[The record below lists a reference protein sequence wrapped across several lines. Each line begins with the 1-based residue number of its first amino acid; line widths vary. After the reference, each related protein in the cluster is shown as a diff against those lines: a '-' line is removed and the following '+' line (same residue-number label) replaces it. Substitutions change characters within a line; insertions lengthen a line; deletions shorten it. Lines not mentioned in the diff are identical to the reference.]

1 MKIELLVLCDAATDY
16 QGKLNILG
24 TFDSIWAKQMPAVHP
39 FCAVALRL
47 RVLKTEEGEHK
58 IKITL
63 ADEDGRAVVKP
74 VEASV
79 NIVFNNTSLP
89 SMATNMILNLQG
101 LKFPDYGGYSIDL
114 TVDGRQEATLPLFV
128 NRIPEQANN

>member
-1 MKIELLVLCDAATDY
+1 MNIELLVLCDAATDY

-24 TFDSIWAKQMPAVHP
+24 TFDSIWAKQMPVVHP
-39 FCAVALRL
+39 LCAVAMRL

-63 ADEDGRAVVKP
+63 VDEDGRTMVKP

-79 NIVFNNTSLP
+79 NIVFNNRSLP
-89 SMATNMILNLQG
+89 SIATNMILNLQG
-101 LKFPDYGGYSIDL
+101 LKFPDYGEYSIDL
-114 TVDGRQEATLPLFV
+114 TVDGRHEATLPLFV
-128 NRIPEQANN
+128 NRIPEQRNN